1 MGSVVIER
9 EERMVIIRV
18 GGVSREGVR
27 LVRIESVCQT
37 SVEQGAG
44 AGGGERVMEPKGK
57 AVSIPLGSD

>member
-1 MGSVVIER
+1 
-9 EERMVIIRV
+9 MVIIRV